1 MERSAALIVL
11 FAALLAALFAAWTNP
26 AAAQTAGAS
35 LDATQTAGRNLF
47 AQHCVVCHVKTLVTA
62 VRTYGPSLSKETLG
76 GLDEVMIA
84 FIGTGT
90 SNMPGFKYSLEPG
103 EIAQIVAYLETLPA
117 PPAAPANPA
126 PPNPATPNPA
136 TR

>member
-1 MERSAALIVL
+1 MERSAAAL
-11 FAALLAALFAAWTNP
+11 ALLFVAWTNP
-26 AAAQTAGAS
+26 ATAQAAAAP

-62 VRTYGPSLSKETLG
+62 VRTYGPSLSKDTLG
-76 GLDEVMIA
+76 GLDEVVIA

-103 EIAQIVAYLETLPA
+103 EIAAIVAYLKTLPV
-117 PPAAPANPA
+117 PPAAATSPA
-126 PPNPATPNPA
+126 PPNSAPPNSAP
-136 TR
+136 R

>member
-1 MERSAALIVL
+1 MERRVAALFLL
-11 FAALLAALFAAWTNP
+11 FAAANSAI
-26 AAAQTAGAS
+26 AQTAGAP

-76 GLDEVMIA
+76 GLDEVMVA

-90 SNMPGFKYSLEPG
+90 SNMPGFRYSLEPG
-103 EIAQIVAYLETLPA
+103 EIAAIVAYLKTLPA
-117 PPAAPANPA
+117 PPAAAPNPAAPNPA
-126 PPNPATPNPA
+126 P
-136 TR
+136 R